1 MKWAEWMIEISDWLW
16 RLILANLCWLFF
28 TLMGLGIFGFFPS
41 TVALFTIVRKW
52 QKNELDVPIWR
63 TFKQVFKK
71 EWKRS
76 NQIGL
81 IFYGIAAFLYADI
94 RIVEAMPGIL
104 SMFLLALLWILVLI
118 FLLALGYFFAIYV
131 HYEFSNK
138 EYMKQSFLYAVSSL
152 STTLWIGAG
161 IFFIGYLIYQL
172 PGLIPFVSAVFP
184 AFWLMKVCLNRFEKL
199 EKQRLNH

>member
-1 MKWAEWMIEISDWLW
+1 MKWAEWMMEISDWLW

-28 TLMGLGIFGFFPS
+28 TVLGLGVFGFFPS

-76 NQIGL
+76 NQIGVF
-81 IFYGIAAFLYADI
+81 FYGIAAFLYADI
-94 RIVEAMPGIL
+94 RIVETMPGIL
-104 SMFLLALLWILVLI
+104 SMFLLALLWVLVLI
-118 FLLALGYFFAIYV
+118 FLLALVYFFAIYV

-138 EYMKQSFLYAVSSL
+138 AYIKQSFLYAVSSL
-152 STTLWIGAG
+152 STALWMGAG

-172 PGLIPFVSAVFP
+172 PGLIPFVSAVFT
-184 AFWLMKVCLNRFEKL
+184 AFWLMKVCLKRFEKL
-199 EKQRLNH
+199 EKEVLNH